1 MKFKPQTLHTIQT
14 LNNLLLHPAGGA
26 AESAA
31 REKAMQTCLENA
43 DLDDLFS
50 NETLTRVRARGKN
63 ALVIFLSTLAVSN
76 EFNVRA
82 AAWWRD
88 LYQTVARK
96 QPQGHVERLT
106 PRHVLRQVAMAA
118 GAERVLSMGQF
129 KTMSG
134 QAEHW
139 QDAFELA
146 IDHRQWATAQNL
158 LEHLGRTRLATE
170 RWMKLGKSLVF
181 RKEVIPEFADFR
193 CIARMYELMQLAL
206 RNAGALEISD
216 SLLFMQGDALKQA
229 GEYEKAVDVYRR
241 YMKCNPVAGQ
251 IEIARCQCKQGQLL
265 EAVAS
270 LDAVLL
276 HPERFAH
283 GLDADGNDQQKLML
297 PNPAATSFDVSKAN
311 VALADL
317 VSLMSQ
323 TGQKIFLVS
332 GTLLGYA
339 REGKLMD
346 HDKDIDVGMLGWE
359 GMYDAVMHLITSG
372 QFEVSPTFLKGEDTH
387 YIAIMH
393 IRTGVWIDLFIYH
406 QIEDKWV
413 TGVDF
418 FFGYR
423 QTFAF
428 TPFEFKPVKFLG
440 VDMYVPGDT
449 DLNLEENF
457 GNWRVPDPGY
467 ISHLESPSL
476 VGKGELSHMITARMW
491 AVQAIQKHHAI
502 KLRKVLEMLDAF
514 ADRPGAMAPELRQ
527 SLWDLQQRFEQ
538 ETQLLQ
544 SADRSVLEEA
554 LETAHA

>member
-1 MKFKPQTLHTIQT
+1 MKFKPETLHTIQT
-14 LNNLLLHPAGGA
+14 LNNLLLHPAKDPA
-26 AESAA
+26 QSAE
-31 REKAMQTCLENA
+31 REQAMQNCLENA

-50 NETLTRVRARGKN
+50 NETLTKTRARGKH
-63 ALVIFLSTLAVSN
+63 ALVIFLSSLAASN
-76 EFNVRA
+76 DFNVRA
-82 AAWWRD
+82 ATWWRD
-88 LYQTVARK
+88 LYQTVTCK
-96 QPQGHVERLT
+96 KPQGHVEKLSS
-106 PRHVLRQVAMAA
+106 RHVLRQVALAT
-118 GAERVLSMGQF
+118 GAERVLAMGEF

-134 QAEHW
+134 QPDHW

-146 IDHRQWATAQNL
+146 IDHRQWKTAQNL

-170 RWMKLGKSLVF
+170 RWMKFGRSLVF
-181 RKEVIPEFADFR
+181 RKEVIPEFADFS
-193 CIARMYELMQLAL
+193 CIARMYELIQLAL
-206 RNAGALEISD
+206 RNAGASEISD
-216 SLLFMQGDALKQA
+216 SLLFMQGGALKEA
-229 GEYEKAVDVYRR
+229 GEYDKALAVYRR

-265 EAVAS
+265 EAVHS
-270 LDAVLL
+270 LDAVLK

-283 GLDADGNDQQKLML
+283 GLEIDGEDQQKLML
-297 PNPAATSFDVSKAN
+297 PNPAVTSFDVGKAN

-317 VSLMSQ
+317 VSLMAQ
-323 TGQKIFLVS
+323 IGQKIFLVS

-372 QFEVSPTFLKGEDTH
+372 QFEVSPTFLKGDDTY

-406 QIEDKWV
+406 QVEDKWV

-440 VDMYVPGDT
+440 VDMHVPGDM
-449 DLNLEENF
+449 DLNLQENF
-457 GNWRVPDPGY
+457 GQWRVPDPGY

-476 VGKGELSHMITARMW
+476 VGKGELPHMITARMW
-491 AVQAIQKHHAI
+491 AVQAIQKHHAV
-502 KLRKVLEMLDAF
+502 KLRKVLDMLDSYP
-514 ADRPGAMAPELRQ
+514 DRPGAMSPALRQ
-527 SLWDLQQRFEQ
+527 SLRGLQQRFEQ
-538 ETQLLQ
+538 ESQQL
-544 SADRSVLEEA
+544 RSPSMIQTEKL
-554 LETAHA
+554 LETLDA